1 MTALRPTTLPV
12 LTGLLLLLAACAPQQ
27 GRSDLT
33 TVAGSDPERGRRLM
47 ARYQCG
53 SCHRAGEV
61 FAAGGQLGPS
71 LDRYGQRSYI
81 AGELPNTPEMLQ
93 RWLLDP
99 PGLLPGTAM
108 PSLGITDD
116 DARDM
121 AGYLLSLR

>member
-1 MTALRPTTLPV
+1 MVALCPPTLPV
-12 LTGLLLLLAACAPQQ
+12 LTGLLLLLTACAPPQ
-27 GRSDLT
+27 GRSELR
-33 TVAGSDPERGRRLM
+33 TVAGSAPERGRQLM

-53 SCHRAGEV
+53 SCHRASEV

-108 PSLGITDD
+108 PRMGVSED

-121 AGYLLSLR
+121 AGYLLSLH